1 MACPTFHT
9 HFWLTPIIRARTTQE
24 ILGRPPVV
32 SSQSPSLNLMLPPR
46 DKGMASTIELEI
58 AAAAR
63 HKYFR
68 SFRSSQAMAQS
79 VFGRFKAAGRL
90 DLLSRV

>member
-1 MACPTFHT
+1 
-9 HFWLTPIIRARTTQE
+9 
-24 ILGRPPVV
+24 
-32 SSQSPSLNLMLPPR
+32 MLPPR